1 MDKVRAM
8 RFYCRAV
15 EEKSF
20 SGAAQ
25 ALDVVPS
32 ALSKTIAALEREL
45 GFPLL
50 NRSTRG
56 LSPTESGATYYERC
70 REILRDIENAE
81 AMGRDDIAGARGT
94 LRIGMHPALR
104 FELMTAM
111 GALLDAHPQLRI
123 ETVTTNSP
131 AAVIDDGM
139 DLLVHVGRLPDS
151 GLISRQIG
159 WVRPIVCASPAYLA
173 ARPPLRHPAEL
184 TGHRAVVHARRDEDP
199 NARWSFTRGAERCEV
214 DIAARVVVRDGIG
227 LIDAALG
234 GAGVTR
240 LSEIAVRRFLARGQ
254 LHEVLPEWIAE
265 MKPITAVLPQTSRPP
280 PLKVQLYLDHLT
292 KVLHSSR
299 HAPADDVAR
308 QPRRR

>member
-8 RFYCRAV
+8 RFFCRAV

-56 LSPTESGATYYERC
+56 LSPTESGAVYYERC
-70 REILRDIENAE
+70 RDILRDIEHAE
-81 AMGRDDIAGARGT
+81 AMGRDDVAGARGT

-111 GALLDAHPQLRI
+111 GALLDAHPDLRI

-151 GLISRQIG
+151 GLIARQIG
-159 WVRPIVCASPAYLA
+159 WVQPIVCASPAYLA
-173 ARPPLRHPAEL
+173 ARPPLRHPTEL
-184 TGHRAVVHARRDEDP
+184 GRHRAVVHARRDEDP
-199 NARWSFTRGAERCEV
+199 NVRWSFTRGPEHCDV
-214 DIAARVVVRDGIG
+214 DIAARVIVRDGIG
-227 LIDAALG
+227 LIDAAVG

-240 LSEIAVRRFLARGQ
+240 LSEIAVRRFLAQGD
-254 LHEVLPEWIAE
+254 LLEVLSEWIAE
-265 MKPITAVLPQTSRPP
+265 RKPITAVLPQQSRPP
-280 PLKVQLYLDHLT
+280 PRKVQIYLDHLAA
-292 KVLHSSR
+292 LLDGSR
-299 HAPADDVAR
+299 RTPAGAAANR
-308 QPRRR
+308 SRSP